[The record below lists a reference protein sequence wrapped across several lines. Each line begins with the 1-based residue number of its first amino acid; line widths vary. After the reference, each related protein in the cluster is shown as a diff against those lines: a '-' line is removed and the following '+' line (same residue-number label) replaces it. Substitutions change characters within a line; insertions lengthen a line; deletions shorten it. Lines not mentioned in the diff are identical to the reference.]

1 MSQRGKS
8 AITFPYII
16 LKPSHGNTG
25 PSQPILT
32 HEIWQAVP
40 EVMHLLLGNRIT
52 ITGCV
57 HLGFRGRPGSQ
68 AADSLVRAGFTFRSR
83 FHVWS
88 SSRSVFVEWAQL
100 CEHFTAWHLGIPI
113 VPCGS
118 HGQSGFWGSWT
129 VSFLDMLRA
138 CVFFPPA
145 KWCDPRSFP
154 WAASKISDFF
164 FLPCSW
170 DSRCEGRCC
179 WSWLIGHELFRPGNR
194 S

>member
-1 MSQRGKS
+1 MSQWGKS

-16 LKPSHGNTG
+16 LKPSHGNTD

-40 EVMHLLLGNRIT
+40 EVMHLLLGNRIM
-52 ITGCV
+52 ITGRV

-68 AADSLVRAGFTFRSR
+68 AAGSLIRAGFTFKSR

-88 SSRSVFVEWAQL
+88 SSHSVFVEWTRL
-100 CEHFTAWHLGIPI
+100 SECFTAWHLGISI

-118 HGQSGFWGSWT
+118 HGQSGFWRSWT

-138 CVFFPPA
+138 RVFFPLPN
-145 KWCDPRSFP
+145 DVIPGPFHEQQ
-154 WAASKISDFF
+154 SKSQNFF

-170 DSRCEGRCC
+170 DSRCERRCC
-179 WSWLIGHELFRPGNR
+179 
-194 S
+194 